1 MKVVVFRKGL
11 QGVRQID
18 LASPVYIASA
28 LAVVAFLFVTGFSAG
43 SFLSQR
49 NANGADLA
57 EVRELRNQLNQ
68 SLTAIESTRRESE
81 DTLDALAIRLGR
93 MNAHVIRL
101 DALGQRLTEMAK
113 LEDGEFDFGTDP
125 AIGGPLEPEF
135 VSGGQVADVHES
147 LDLLAGQLSDREKQL
162 NVLETMLLNQHLS
175 QRTYPE
181 GRPVKSGWLSSYFG
195 KRTDPFTGKTAWHK
209 GVDFAG
215 KDGDDIIAVAA
226 GVVTYSGDRYGY
238 GRMVE
243 IDHGKGYVT
252 RYAHNRENL
261 VEVGE
266 EVARGQVIG
275 LMGQTGRATGPNLH
289 FEVLLKGK
297 GVDPVKFINAGSR
310 KK

>member
-1 MKVVVFRKGL
+1 MKVVVIRRGL

-18 LASPVYIASA
+18 LASPLSLACAA
-28 LAVVAFLFVTGFSAG
+28 LGVAVLFVAGFSAG
-43 SFLSQR
+43 SFLSER
-49 NANGADLA
+49 SATGADLA
-57 EVRELRNQLNQ
+57 EVRELRAQLNV
-68 SLTAIESTRRESE
+68 SLTEIEAMRRESE

-101 DALGQRLTEMAK
+101 DALGQRLTAMAK
-113 LEDGEFDFGTDP
+113 LEDGEFDFGQDP

-135 VSGGQVADVHES
+135 TGGEVADVNAS
-147 LDLLAGQLSDREKQL
+147 LDSLAVQLADREKQL
-162 NVLETMLLNQHLS
+162 NVLESMLLNRNLS
-175 QRTYPE
+175 ARTYPE

-215 KDGDDIIAVAA
+215 KKGDDIVAVAA
-226 GVVTYSGDRYGY
+226 GVVTYSGERYGY

-252 RYAHNRENL
+252 RYAHNSENQ

-275 LMGQTGRATGPNLH
+275 LMGASGRATGPNLH
-289 FEVLLKGK
+289 FEVLHKGK
-297 GVDPVKFINAGSR
+297 GVDPVRFINAGAG